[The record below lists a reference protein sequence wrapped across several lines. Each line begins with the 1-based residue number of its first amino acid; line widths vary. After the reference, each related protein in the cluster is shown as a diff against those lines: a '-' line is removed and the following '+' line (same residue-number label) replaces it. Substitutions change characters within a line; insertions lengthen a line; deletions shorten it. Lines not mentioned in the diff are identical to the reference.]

1 MTELLNR
8 RLNLLLSVLLLA
20 VGASS
25 LVVSALSKDEE
36 NFLMTFRYMTMNGT
50 AFTTLTALILSIVC
64 AAELRT
70 GRKILRRQL
79 YYFRLCAAVTECI
92 IAAVILL
99 SFFPFVPDNPD
110 LLTYDSFC
118 MHIIL
123 PLLTIVSFL
132 LNPSP
137 AESVHPLKRLSC
149 AWLITLYAAVVTV
162 LILTGAIPQ
171 DKIPYS
177 FMDFGSHPLSYSI
190 CIGCFVYSFAY
201 ILSVWLTDGNR
212 RLSRLWTQ

>member
-1 MTELLNR
+1 MTEMLNR
-8 RLNLLLSVLLLA
+8 RLNLLLSALLFG
-20 VGASS
+20 VGASA
-25 LVVSALSKDEE
+25 LAVSALSEKEE
-36 NFLMTFRYMTMNGT
+36 FLMAFRYMTMNGT
-50 AFTTLTALILSIVC
+50 AFTTLTALILTVAC

-70 GRKILRRQL
+70 GRPFLRRRL

-99 SFFPFVPDNPD
+99 SFFPFVPDKPD

-118 MHIIL
+118 MHVVL
-123 PLLTIVSFL
+123 PVLTILSFL

-137 AESVHPLKRLSC
+137 VPVPPLKRLGC
-149 AWLITLYAAVVTV
+149 AWLITLYAAVVTA

-177 FMDFGSHPLSYSI
+177 FMDFGAQPLSYSI

-201 ILSVWLTDGNR
+201 VLSVWLTDGNR
-212 RLSRLWTQ
+212 RMARLWTQ

>member
-1 MTELLNR
+1 MTENWNR
-8 RLNLLLSVLLLA
+8 RLDLLLSALLFA
-20 VGASS
+20 VGASA
-25 LVVSALSKDEE
+25 LVVSAASEKEGFWLA
-36 NFLMTFRYMTMNGT
+36 FRYMTMNGT
-50 AFTTLTALILSIVC
+50 VFTTLTALFLTIAC

-70 GRKILRRQL
+70 GRSLRKRL

-99 SFFPFVPDNPD
+99 SFFPFVPDKPE

-118 MHIIL
+118 MHVIM
-123 PLLTIVSFL
+123 PLLTILSFL

-137 AESVHPLKRLSC
+137 AEWVPPLKRLGC
-149 AWLITLYAAVVTV
+149 AWLITLYAAVVTA

-177 FMDFGSHPLSYSI
+177 FMDFRTQPLSYSI

-201 ILSVWLTDGNR
+201 VLSVWLTNGNR
-212 RLSRLWTQ
+212 RMARLWSIE

>member
-8 RLNLLLSVLLLA
+8 RLNLLLSVLLFA

-70 GRKILRRQL
+70 GRSILRRQL

-99 SFFPFVPDNPD
+99 SFFPFVPDDPD
-110 LLTYDSFC
+110 LLTYVHSACTSFC
-118 MHIIL
+118 
-123 PLLTIVSFL
+123 
-132 LNPSP
+132 
-137 AESVHPLKRLSC
+137 RC
-149 AWLITLYAAVVTV
+149 
-162 LILTGAIPQ
+162 
-171 DKIPYS
+171 
-177 FMDFGSHPLSYSI
+177 
-190 CIGCFVYSFAY
+190 
-201 ILSVWLTDGNR
+201 
-212 RLSRLWTQ
+212 